1 MTLFGCLYP
10 AVLPSTTDSAYS
22 LTIANTSSSHYTLVI
37 MTWAAAFITPVV
49 VIYQGWSYWVFRQRI
64 STDAIPPSVGLA
76 SLRG

>member
-1 MTLFGCLYP
+1 
-10 AVLPSTTDSAYS
+10 LPSTTDSAYS